1 MHLKKAFLN
10 AYLSWWFPEAV
21 DKVLNQF
28 SQGTGSGAGAGS
40 GNAGPGGASLVREL
54 NARNERIGWPKKN
67 PVEGYNSI
75 WTSRVRY
82 CHWLLPRKNYSENV
96 SFIRSLAFQALKMGG
111 SVLELT
117 VEQQILLLVRLA
129 LLAKEAEAG

>member
-1 MHLKKAFLN
+1 MI
-10 AYLSWWFPEAV
+10 SWGS

-75 WTSRVRY
+75 WTSRVRN
-82 CHWLLPRKNYSENV
+82 CLWLLPRKKYYFLNV
-96 SFIRSLAFQALKMGG
+96 SFRSLAFQALKMGG
-111 SVLELT
+111 SVLEVAL
-117 VEQQILLLVRLA
+117 EANEKWIISLYLNILILLLFSIHIKCFIASVL
-129 LLAKEAEAG
+129 